1 MVGDG
6 DEGVIEGKKTT
17 VEAVVDPG
25 ICGIACKISV
35 EKTGKR
41 SVKISL
47 SSECEQIMNLAMKLP
62 RLDMRDIF
70 KPLSR
75 NPVFIS
81 AEKSRCH
88 TVCVIPSCILK
99 CAEAALELALSRNVS
114 LRFLEEHN
122 F

>member
-6 DEGVIEGKKTT
+6 DEVVMKGNETT

-25 ICGIACKISV
+25 ICGFACKISV

-47 SSECEQIMNLAMKLP
+47 SSECEQITDLAMKVP
-62 RLDMRDIF
+62 RLDMKDIF

-75 NPVFIS
+75 NPVFVS
-81 AEKSRCH
+81 AEESHCH

-99 CAEAALELALSRNVS
+99 CAEVALALALPKNVS
-114 LRFLEEHN
+114 FRFVEQHN
-122 F
+122 P